1 MRHIKQSVSAQS
13 EHSIAVLEVEDLDDM
28 SEIKPTTTEESIN
41 QDVWTAED
49 VARYLRCT
57 SRHVTNLARRGE
69 IPGRR
74 FGNIWRF
81 RRQDI
86 QAFR

>member
-1 MRHIKQSVSAQS
+1 MNALG
-13 EHSIAVLEVEDLDDM
+13 EHSVAVLEVEDLDDM
-28 SEIKPTTTEESIN
+28 SEIKPATAPETVD

-57 SRHVTNLARRGE
+57 ARHVTNLAKRGE

-81 RRQDI
+81 RRQDV